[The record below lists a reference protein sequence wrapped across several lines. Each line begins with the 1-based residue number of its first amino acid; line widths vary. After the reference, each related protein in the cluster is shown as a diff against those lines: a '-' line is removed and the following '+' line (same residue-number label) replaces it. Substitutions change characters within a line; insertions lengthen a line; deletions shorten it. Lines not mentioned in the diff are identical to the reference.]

1 MNGNGS
7 APVALLL
14 PDRVLWPGSLRLG
27 GLTENDIGISNV
39 VFDRLERC
47 PPRAK
52 NHTGPVTGNQR
63 ETAHPPAAPAPGRR
77 PPGYTSG
84 HGRR

>member
-14 PDRVLWPGSLRLG
+14 PDRVLWSGSLRLG

-39 VFDRLERC
+39 VFYRLDRCSL
-47 PPRAK
+47 PAK
-52 NHTGPVTGNQR
+52 NHSGPVIMNQP
-63 ETAHPPAAPAPGRR
+63 ETAHLPAAPAPGRR
-77 PPGYTSG
+77 LPGYTSG